1 METPSRSRKP
11 LVAKLYRL
19 SSEPKCEEK
28 TETFN
33 HIFDLGDWYNKVEEK
48 SSKNPEDTFLS
59 CCFLYER
66 EPWRIEPQRN
76 RVFLEDSFYD
86 VFKGGQHITGQE
98 PYASAPIP
106 LDGWYGFFLQ
116 FLPSLSQEK
125 IIGPARLTRAV
136 PFRDDA
142 ESPSSSSSALIPDDP
157 DPSWNINQEDVSDED
172 LDKLLNGITLEEFDT
187 SLGPDEVA
195 DRLGIEEYLTTL
207 AREEGKNPLLLYAAT
222 ATGDLFFADDFYLT
236 VYLGGDRLLRI
247 HEPSRY

>member
-19 SSEPKCEEK
+19 SSEPKREEK

-33 HIFDLGDWYNKVEEK
+33 HVFDLREWNENVKDK
-48 SSKNPEDTFLS
+48 SRSNPKNTFLS
-59 CCFLYER
+59 CYFLYDK
-66 EPWRIEPQRN
+66 EPWRFDPQRN
-76 RVFLEDSFYD
+76 RVFLEDSFYG
-86 VFKGGQHITGQE
+86 VFKGGQYITGEE
-98 PYASAPIP
+98 PDASAPIP
-106 LDGWYGFFLQ
+106 LDGWYGFCLQ
-116 FLPSLSQEK
+116 FLPSLSHEK
-125 IIGPARLTRAV
+125 ERSPARLTRAV

-157 DPSWNINQEDVSDED
+157 DPDWNIDREDVSDED
-172 LDKLLNGITLEEFDT
+172 LDKFLNGITLEEFDT
-187 SLGPDEVA
+187 SLSPNEVA
-195 DRLGIEEYLTTL
+195 DRLGIEDHLTTL
-207 AREEGKNPLLLYAAT
+207 AREEGTEPLLLYAAT